1 MCNVND
7 SVDKALENQPYE
19 VSIGKTDFWSW
30 CLFRSSTWTH
40 IPESCLVFY
49 PYDYS
54 VSLTVTFSK
63 KHVCR
68 LSIQLKED
76 MKGKR
81 GGGNQWF
88 LYCGFPLLL
97 PNSIDTFKT
106 RLSSR
111 TFCRGDPVL
120 LHHLEWQPLALCG
133 YWAFEMCLTFIREQ
147 ISILQKKKKKL

>member
-7 SVDKALENQPYE
+7 SVDKSLENQSYE
-19 VSIGKTDFWSW
+19 VSIGKADFWSW
-30 CLFRSSTWTH
+30 CLFWSSTWTQ

-54 VSLTVTFSK
+54 FSLTVTFSK

-81 GGGNQWF
+81 GEKSVIPIFW
-88 LYCGFPLLL
+88 LSTL
-97 PNSIDTFKT
+97 PNSVDTFKT

-133 YWAFEMCLTFIREQ
+133 YWDFEMCLTFIREQ
-147 ISILQKKKKKL
+147 ISILQKNCN